1 MKKTLASQ
9 QNQDWNLLDMKPMHR
24 ALLRRTVDPI
34 VNPIVNSN
42 DANTGAQLDRKIE
55 FRWYH
60 ESLRSSDDHAL
71 LALLQRPGVLVVD
84 RDAFVQRV
92 VENRVFDPVLDA
104 LHRRSI
110 DQIRLVWHWSLRGK
124 QDLLWCTEMAMDGVI
139 NDPRSLALWSRVCRR
154 KGKCYE
160 GQSNTLLSGIRLPSL
175 AVSNPTLT

>member
-1 MKKTLASQ
+1 M
-9 QNQDWNLLDMKPMHR
+9 
-24 ALLRRTVDPI
+24 
-34 VNPIVNSN
+34 
-42 DANTGAQLDRKIE
+42 
-55 FRWYH
+55 
-60 ESLRSSDDHAL
+60 

-92 VENRVFDPVLDA
+92 VENRVFDPILDA
-104 LHRRSI
+104 LHRRFI

-154 KGKCYE
+154 KGKSYE

>member
-1 MKKTLASQ
+1 MRKTLADQ
-9 QNQDWNLLDMKPMHR
+9 QMQDWSLLDMKPMHR

-34 VNPIVNSN
+34 ANPNET
-42 DANTGAQLDRKIE
+42 NTGTQLERKIE
-55 FRWYH
+55 FRWH
-60 ESLRSSDDHAL
+60 DESLRSSDDQAL
-71 LALLQRPGVLVVD
+71 LALLQRPGVLIVD

-104 LHRRSI
+104 LHRRFT

-139 NDPRSLALWSRVCRR
+139 HDPSSLALWSRICRQ
-154 KGKCYE
+154 KGKSYK